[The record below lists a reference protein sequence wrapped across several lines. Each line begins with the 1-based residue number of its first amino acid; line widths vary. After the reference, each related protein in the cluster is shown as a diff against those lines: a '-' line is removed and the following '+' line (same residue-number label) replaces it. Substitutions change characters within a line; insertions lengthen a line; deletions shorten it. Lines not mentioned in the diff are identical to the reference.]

1 MADNVAVT
9 AGSGVS
15 IAADDIG
22 GVHHQRV
29 KIGVGA
35 DGTAVD
41 MISGAAAD
49 GVAATPGVPGS
60 VPLHYDGTNYRM
72 ARAAGTVGDGAT
84 TFVSPHAVPYLYNGA
99 TYDRQRGNTEGTLLA
114 SAARTTN
121 TTSPS
126 QTNYNARGVAIVLT
140 VTVASGTGGLQA
152 WIVGSDGAAGFSL
165 TSLPTTVTTTG
176 TWSYGLYP
184 GVTGTTPMLWT
195 SGALPRTWEARVTHG
210 DASSYTYSLRYALI
224 L

>member
-1 MADNVAVT
+1 MADFVPVT
-9 AGSGVS
+9 PGSGAS

-114 SAARTTN
+114 SAARTA
-121 TTSPS
+121 TTFSAS
-126 QTNYNARGVAIVLT
+126 QVNYNARGVILT
-140 VTVASGTGGLQA
+140 LDVTSAGTGNLQIFLYSVDPISA
-152 WIVGSDGAAGFSL
+152 I
-165 TSLPTTVTTTG
+165 TPTLANGTVVTTDAV
-176 TWSYGLYP
+176 LMAYP
-184 GVTGTTPMLWT
+184 GVLDADCPGDAR
-195 SGALPRTWEARVTHG
+195 SVVLPRVWTVSVNKS
-210 DASSYTYSLRYALI
+210 DASSWTYSLSYSLI
-224 L
+224 V